1 MLKIHHIRNATMV
14 LETENDVILIDPML
28 GNQGIMP
35 SFTLFRHKARK
46 NPTVPL
52 PKNANSIL
60 DKVTHCLVTHQHPD
74 HIDSKGVEFLINRN
88 IPITCSIKDV
98 KEFKKRGLNVVQTLK
113 YWEKQEFLG
122 GTIEGIPAKHGYGFV
137 AKPMGNV
144 IGFFVKLPFQKSI
157 YLSSDTI
164 YTASVDKVLKEYNPD
179 ISVLA
184 CGAAQ
189 FDLFKQLIM
198 SVDDIIRFVKNTS
211 GKVIANHM
219 ESINHCPLTR
229 KELKEILINNN
240 AINNVLIP
248 EDGELMIME

>member
-1 MLKIHHIRNATMV
+1 MI
-14 LETENDVILIDPML
+14 LETEKDVILIDPML
-28 GNQGIMP
+28 GDIGIMP

-52 PKNANSIL
+52 PKNVELIL
-60 DKVTHCLVTHQHPD
+60 NKVTHCVITHQHPD
-74 HIDSKGVEFLINRN
+74 HIDSAGIKFLTKNN
-88 IPITCSIKDV
+88 IPTTCSIKDE
-98 KEFKKRGLNVVQTLK
+98 KSLINRGLNITQSLK

-144 IGFFVKLPFQKSI
+144 IGFYIKLPKQKSI
-157 YLSSDTI
+157 YLSSDTV
-164 YTASVDKVLKEYNPD
+164 YTDSVNKVLKSYKPD

-184 CGAAQ
+184 CGTAQ

-198 SVDDIIRFVKNTS
+198 NIDDILKFVKNSS

-229 KELKEILINNN
+229 KELKTILTDKQLINK
-240 AINNVLIP
+240 VLIP
-248 EDGELMIME
+248 EDGEILEISSR